1 MNVSDKD
8 PERYV
13 DDVER
18 DIAQTRASDG
28 SLGIGSLKG
37 RRQL

>member
-1 MNVSDKD
+1 VNVSDKD

-13 DDVER
+13 ENIER
-18 DIAQTRASDG
+18 DIAQTRTGDG

-37 RRQL
+37 QRQR